1 MPRLQDPD
9 ESLTN
14 EFDTTLTE
22 IKQVSPALRN
32 LFSESVPS
40 NYSSEVEADKATVA
54 KSRYWRFTEEDIC
67 EILKQHRARQRDST
81 SIHELVQE
89 TTLTEVDPVPC
100 SLGVALIESAKRND
114 GRPKAGVATLQ
125 EIQAVFGITGDKST
139 ARDIAETGFSER
151 DTTDINSV
159 KRRVERGLHI
169 LERAGYVSYKEVGQL
184 YVWYDEGLSS
194 LSLPTRIQTEH
205 RNL

>member
-1 MPRLQDPD
+1 MPRLQDTD

-14 EFDTTLTE
+14 EFNATLTE

-32 LFSESVPS
+32 LLSECVPD

-67 EILKQHRARQRDST
+67 EIIKQHQARRRDSDA
-81 SIHELVQE
+81 IHELVQE
-89 TTLTEVDPVPC
+89 TTITEVDPVPC
-100 SLGVALIESAKRND
+100 SLGNALIESARRND

-125 EIQAVFGITGDKST
+125 EIQAVFGIIGDKST
-139 ARDIAETGFSER
+139 ARDLAEKVFSER
-151 DTTDINSV
+151 DATDVNSV

-169 LERAGYVSYKEVGQL
+169 LERAGYVSHKEVGQL

-194 LSLPTRIQTEH
+194 LSLPIRSQNELE
-205 RNL
+205 NL

>member
-1 MPRLQDPD
+1 MTRLQDPD

-14 EFDTTLTE
+14 EFDATLTE
-22 IKQVSPALRN
+22 IKQVSPVLRN
-32 LFSESVPS
+32 LLSECVPD
-40 NYSSEVEADKATVA
+40 NYSSEMAADKATVA

-67 EILKQHRARQRDST
+67 EILKQHRTRQRDGE

-89 TTLTEVDPVPC
+89 TTLTEVEPVPR
-100 SLGVALIESAKRND
+100 SLGAALIESAKRNG

-125 EIQAVFGITGDKST
+125 EIQAVFGIIGDKST

-151 DTTDINSV
+151 DTTDISSV
-159 KRRVERGLHI
+159 KRRVQRGLHI
-169 LERAGYVSYKEVGQL
+169 LERAGYVSHKEVGQL

-194 LSLPTRIQTEH
+194 LSLPIHSQNKQE
-205 RNL
+205 NL